1 MSNLFTAYESDKF
14 SGKIEIKDGL
24 AFFHVDASEDLTKSD
39 VREAREIFS
48 HIKKAVLDSG
58 YERLYSLTPKM
69 HFARLLGPGFI
80 HIQTIPADQEIYD
93 LIVWE
98 LAEES

>member
-14 SGKIEIKDGL
+14 SSKIEIKEGL
-24 AFFHVDASEDLTKSD
+24 AFFHVGVSDELTKKD

-48 HIKKAVLDSG
+48 QIKQTVLSNG
-58 YERLYSLTPKM
+58 YERLYAFTPSP
-69 HFARLLGPGFI
+69 HFARLLGPGFV
-80 HIQTIPADQEIYD
+80 HIESIPHEETTYE

-98 LAEES
+98 LAEEN